1 MSDSAVNPPAG
12 RRRLP
17 LHTRILIGLVVGAVA
32 GIAVNILFSSVAEN
46 GTATLDWRIESVIAN
61 FANPLGRVFLRLMF
75 MVVLPMVFSALTLGV
90 VGLGSA
96 HRVGSV
102 GLRTLLLT
110 VAMSMIA
117 VGIGVALVNVIRP
130 AAGLT
135 DPQKESLRA
144 HYAGS
149 AGELVRKAKQAKSLR
164 DTLLDI
170 IPENPLQE
178 MVGAID
184 GTSKGNGMLA
194 VMFFALVVGA
204 ALTTVDEEKRKP
216 LVNSLD
222 AIFDACM
229 AIISFA
235 MRLAPYAVACLVFS
249 VAARLGFSVLAAL
262 FWFMVT
268 VIAGLLLHM
277 IVSYGLLLRFVARRS
292 PAAFYRSI
300 AEAML
305 TAFATSSS
313 NATLPTALKVADEKL
328 SLSKDVSH
336 FVLTIGATGNQNG
349 TALYEGVVVLFLA
362 QVFGIDLSVPQ
373 QLVIAL
379 MSILAGVGTAGVP
392 GGSLPLIVILLETVH
407 VPGEGIAIILGVDRL
422 LDMCRTALNVSGD
435 LAIATCVDRGTPLS
449 EPSPTVPAQA

>member
-1 MSDSAVNPPAG
+1 MRDSAANPPAT

-17 LHTRILIGLVVGAVA
+17 LHTRILIGLVVGAAA
-32 GIAVNILFSSVAEN
+32 GIAANVVFSTVTAD
-46 GTATLDWRIESVIAN
+46 GTTTLDSRIESLITN

-75 MVVLPMVFSALTLGV
+75 MVVLPMVFAALTLGV

-96 HRVGSV
+96 RRVGSV

-110 VAMSMIA
+110 VTMSMIA
-117 VGIGVALVNVIRP
+117 VGIGVALVNIIRP

-149 AGELVRKAKQAKSLR
+149 AGELVRKAKQAKGLI

-194 VMFFALVVGA
+194 VMFFALALGA
-204 ALTTVDEEKRKP
+204 ALTTVNEEKRKP

-222 AIFDACM
+222 AIFDAGM
-229 AIISFA
+229 TIIGFA

-262 FWFMVT
+262 FWFMIT
-268 VIAGLLLHM
+268 VIAGLALHLV
-277 IVSYGLLLRFVARRS
+277 VSYGALIRLAGRRS
-292 PAAFYRSI
+292 PAAFFRAI

-313 NATLPTALKVADEKL
+313 NATLPTALRVADEKL
-328 SLSKDVSH
+328 KLSKDVSH

-362 QVFGIDLSVPQ
+362 QVFGIELSIPQ
-373 QLVIAL
+373 QLVVAL

-407 VPGEGIAIILGVDRL
+407 VPGEGIAIILGVDRI
-422 LDMCRTALNVSGD
+422 LDMCRTVLNVSGD
-435 LAIATCVDRGTPLS
+435 LAIAACVDRGSAAGKSALPA
-449 EPSPTVPAQA
+449 PTGT